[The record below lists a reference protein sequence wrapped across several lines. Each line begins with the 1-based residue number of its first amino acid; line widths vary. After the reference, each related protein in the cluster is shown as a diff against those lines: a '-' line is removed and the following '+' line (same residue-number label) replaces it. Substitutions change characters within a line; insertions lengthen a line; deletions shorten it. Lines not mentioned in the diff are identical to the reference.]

1 MRKEELTLLY
11 KKFLSPETSDRD
23 RALILTILQDCDEQD
38 LPNFEDVLNSEN
50 RNIVLNDHKSDEIFT
65 SITGEKLYPAVKPI
79 WKRKVFLRAAAALI
93 ITGFS
98 ILFYLNNTGIISPNH
113 NKPESNF
120 ENTTKF
126 VKQIKLNDGSTISLK
141 QGAKLLVLSDFTKD
155 TIRRVQLIGEA
166 FFEISKNPKKAFV
179 VENSGAFDVRVLGTA
194 FNLINTPYKNLLVLN
209 HGKVQVKNG
218 LKQVIILPGQK
229 AAFDKTK
236 QSFEVAPTDTVESS
250 NWINNLLA
258 FDREPIQKIFS
269 DLNSLYP
276 EQRLRLNEKFEAEIF
291 TGYLPSNDLDK
302 SLEILNRAFNTTII
316 YKHQ

>member
-1 MRKEELTLLY
+1 MRKEEQTLLY
-11 KKFLSPETSDRD
+11 KKFLSPETSDSD

-38 LPNFEDVLNSEN
+38 LPTFEEVTKDDN
-50 RNIVLNDHKSDEIFT
+50 RNIVLNDLKSDEIFAA
-65 SITGEKLYPAVKPI
+65 ITGEKLYPVVRPI

-98 ILFYLNNTGIISPNH
+98 LLFYLNNTGTIDSDEH
-113 NKPESNF
+113 KTTSNF

-126 VKQIKLNDGSTISLK
+126 VKQIKLNDGSTVSLK
-141 QGAKLLVLSDFTKD
+141 QGAKLLVLSDFETD
-155 TIRRVQLIGEA
+155 TVRRVQLIGEA
-166 FFEISKNPKKAFV
+166 FFEISKNPNKAFV
-179 VENSGAFDVRVLGTA
+179 VEKSGAFDVRVLGTA
-194 FNLINTPYKNLLVLN
+194 FNLINTPHKNLLVLN
-209 HGKVQVKNG
+209 HGKVQVKSG
-218 LKQVIILPGQK
+218 LKQAIILPGQK
-229 AAFDKTK
+229 ALFDKTS
-236 QSFEVAPTDTVESS
+236 QSFEVSTTDTVASS

-258 FDREPIQKIFS
+258 FNREPIKKIFS

-291 TGYLPSNDLDK
+291 TGYLPANDLDK

>member
-1 MRKEELTLLY
+1 MSKEELTLLY

-23 RALILTILQDCDEQD
+23 RALILTILQDCDEKD
-38 LPNFEDVLNSEN
+38 LPTVEEVTKDDN
-50 RNIVLNDHKSDEIFT
+50 RNIVLPDFKSDEIFAE
-65 SITGEKLYPAVKPI
+65 ITGERLYTAVKPI
-79 WKRKVFLRAAAALI
+79 WKRKIFLRAAAALI
-93 ITGFS
+93 LTGFS
-98 ILFYLNNTGIISPNH
+98 LLFYLNNSGVINLNGHKTA
-113 NKPESNF
+113 SNF

-141 QGAKLLVLSDFTKD
+141 QGAKLLVLSDFAKD
-155 TIRRVQLIGEA
+155 SVRRVQLIGEA
-166 FFEISKNPKKAFV
+166 FFEIAKNPTKAFV
-179 VENSGAFDVRVLGTA
+179 VEKSGAFDVRVLGTA
-194 FNLINTPYKNLLVLN
+194 FNLINTPHKNLLVLN

-218 LKQVIILPGQK
+218 LKQAIILPGQK

-236 QSFEVAPTDTVESS
+236 QSFEVSTTDTVASS

-258 FDREPIQKIFS
+258 FNQEPIQKIFS

-276 EQRLRLNEKFEAEIF
+276 EQHLRLNEKFETVIF
-291 TGYLPSNDLDK
+291 TGYLPANDLDK